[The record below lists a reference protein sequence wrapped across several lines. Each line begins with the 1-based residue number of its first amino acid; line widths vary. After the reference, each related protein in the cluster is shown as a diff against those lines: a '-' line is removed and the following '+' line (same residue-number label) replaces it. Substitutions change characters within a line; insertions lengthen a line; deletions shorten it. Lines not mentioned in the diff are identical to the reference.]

1 MKRIPGPVDWG
12 LLVLRL
18 VLGITFILHGA
29 QKLFGAFGGP
39 GIAGF
44 AEALAQMGLP
54 GPPVL
59 WAYLAALAEFGGG
72 LAVLLGVLTEFG
84 AAAIAATMIVAI
96 WKVHG
101 PNGFFLSSNPPGYE
115 YNLMILAVCA
125 ALILAGPGW
134 IALWDPFRY
143 RRGARS
149 GPGWAAAEG

>member
-1 MKRIPGPVDWG
+1 MRRIPGPVDWG

-18 VLGITFILHGA
+18 VLGITFMLHGA
-29 QKLFGAFGGP
+29 QKLFGMFGGP
-39 GIAGF
+39 GIEGF
-44 AEALAQMGLP
+44 TQSVAKLGFP
-54 GPPVL
+54 GPPAL
-59 WAYLAALAEFGGG
+59 WAYLAAGAEFFGG

-101 PNGFFLSSNPPGYE
+101 QHGFFASQRGYE

-149 GPGWAAAEG
+149 GSGWAAAEG

>member
-1 MKRIPGPVDWG
+1 MARIPGPVDWG

-18 VLGITFILHGA
+18 VLGGSFLFHGA
-29 QKLFGAFGGP
+29 QKLFGVLGGE

-44 AEALAQMGLP
+44 APHVQALGLP
-54 GPPVL
+54 GPPL
-59 WAYLAALAEFGGG
+59 AWAYLAAGSELFGG

-84 AAAIAATMIVAI
+84 ALAIALVMIVAI
-96 WKVHG
+96 WKVTG
-101 PNGFFLSSNPPGYE
+101 RNGFSLAHQGYE
-115 YNLMILAVCA
+115 YNLLILAVCA

-134 IALWDPFRY
+134 LALWDPFRY

>member
-18 VLGITFILHGA
+18 ALGGSFLLHGS
-29 QKLFGAFGGP
+29 QKLFGAFGGH
-39 GIAGF
+39 GLDAF
-44 AEALAQMGLP
+44 SQMIGGLGLP
-54 GPPVL
+54 GSALL
-59 WAYLAALAEFGGG
+59 WGALAAGSEFFGG

-84 AAAIAATMIVAI
+84 ALAIAAVMIVAI

-101 PNGFFLSSNPPGYE
+101 KNGYFSTDNGYE
-115 YNLMILAVCA
+115 YPLLILAVCA

-134 IALWDPFRY
+134 LALWDPFRY

-149 GPGWAAAEG
+149 GPGWSAAEG

>member
-18 VLGITFILHGA
+18 VLGISFILHGA
-29 QKLFGAFGGP
+29 QKLFGAFGGR
-39 GIAGF
+39 GIEAFAGGIGK
-44 AEALAQMGLP
+44 MGLP
-54 GPPVL
+54 GPPEL
-59 WAYLAALAEFGGG
+59 WAYLAAGAELFGG

-84 AAAIAATMIVAI
+84 AAAIAFVMIVAI

-101 PNGFFLSSNPPGYE
+101 RNGFFATNQGYE

-134 IALWDPFRY
+134 LALWDPFRY

-149 GPGWAAAEG
+149 GSGWAAAEG

>member
-12 LLVLRL
+12 LLLLRL
-18 VLGITFILHGA
+18 VLGGTFLLHGS
-29 QKLFGAFGGP
+29 QKLLGAFGGQ
-39 GIAGF
+39 GF
-44 AEALAQMGLP
+44 GAFAASVARLGLP
-54 GPPVL
+54 GPPAV
-59 WAYLAALAEFGGG
+59 WASLAAGSEFVGG

-84 AAAIAATMIVAI
+84 AAAIAFTMIVAI

-101 PNGFFLSSNPPGYE
+101 RNGFFAGQGGYE
-115 YNLMILAVCA
+115 YNLLILAVCA

-149 GPGWAAAEG
+149 GSGWAAAEG

>member
-12 LLVLRL
+12 LLLLRL
-18 VLGITFILHGA
+18 VLGGMFLLHGS
-29 QKLFGAFGGP
+29 QKLFGAFGGH
-39 GIAGF
+39 GF
-44 AEALAQMGLP
+44 GGFVESVARLGLP
-54 GPPVL
+54 GPATV
-59 WAYLAALAEFGGG
+59 WASLAAGSEFVGG

-84 AAAIAATMIVAI
+84 AAAIAFTTIVAI

-101 PNGFFLSSNPPGYE
+101 RNGFFAGQGGYE
-115 YNLMILAVCA
+115 YDLLTLAVCA

-149 GPGWAAAEG
+149 GSGWAAAEG

>member
-1 MKRIPGPVDWG
+1 MRRIPGPVDWG

-18 VLGITFILHGA
+18 VLGITFMLHGA
-29 QKLFGAFGGP
+29 QKLFGMFGGP
-39 GIAGF
+39 GIGGF
-44 AEALAQMGLP
+44 AESVARLGLP
-54 GPPVL
+54 GPPAL
-59 WAYLAALAEFGGG
+59 WAYLAAGSEFFGG

-101 PNGFFLSSNPPGYE
+101 PNGFFSTQRGYE

-134 IALWDPFRY
+134 IAFWDPFRY

-149 GPGWAAAEG
+149 GSGWAAAEG

>member
-18 VLGITFILHGA
+18 VLGGSFLLHGS
-29 QKLFGAFGGP
+29 QKLFGAFGGH
-39 GIAGF
+39 GLDAFVQTVGR
-44 AEALAQMGLP
+44 LGLP
-54 GPPVL
+54 GPALL
-59 WAYLAALAEFGGG
+59 WGLMAAGAEFCGG

-84 AAAIAATMIVAI
+84 ALAIAAVMIVAI

-101 PNGFFLSSNPPGYE
+101 KNGYFSSGNGYE
-115 YNLMILAVCA
+115 YPLLILGVCA

-134 IALWDPFRY
+134 IALWDPFRF

-149 GPGWAAAEG
+149 GAGWSAAEG

>member
-1 MKRIPGPVDWG
+1 MRRIPGPVDWG

-18 VLGITFILHGA
+18 VLGITFMLHGA
-29 QKLFGAFGGP
+29 QKLFGMFGGP
-39 GIAGF
+39 GIEGF
-44 AEALAQMGLP
+44 TENVARLGFP
-54 GPPVL
+54 GPPEL
-59 WAYLAALAEFGGG
+59 WAYLAAGSEFFGG

-84 AAAIAATMIVAI
+84 AAAIATTMIVAI
-96 WKVHG
+96 WKIHG
-101 PNGFFLSSNPPGYE
+101 PNGFFAQQRGYE

-149 GPGWAAAEG
+149 GSGWAAAEG